1 MLNNTFTKI
10 NINNIKSFVIN
21 LDDYIHNFNQQ
32 LPYLQKIKLNPVR
45 YSAINAIKNDH
56 IKYKNIINKL
66 SYYFSPKSV
75 IGCSLSHILLSKHIL
90 QNYNQNN
97 NDNNNNNQNNNKNN
111 YFLIMEDDVFPLEK
125 YNNDSELFYNVL
137 SNEINNINIID
148 PNWDIIQLHSDGIID
163 TRSTYNTHFFTG
175 STAAYLISINGLNK
189 LSKEKV
195 TYHIDFV
202 TQNCIKYRKYRS
214 RENLFYTNEK
224 SSVNRE
230 VRINKS
236 LTIKSNI
243 LKKFISLRGEK
254 IWEDYLNFKTLR
266 IPLFNKEFT
275 ANNLID
281 ISVIMLILK
290 TFLRNKYKLIN

>member
-1 MLNNTFTKI
+1 
-10 NINNIKSFVIN
+10 
-21 LDDYIHNFNQQ
+21 
-32 LPYLQKIKLNPVR
+32 
-45 YSAINAIKNDH
+45 
-56 IKYKNIINKL
+56 
-66 SYYFSPKSV
+66 
-75 IGCSLSHILLSKHIL
+75 
-90 QNYNQNN
+90 
-97 NDNNNNNQNNNKNN
+97 
-111 YFLIMEDDVFPLEK
+111 MEDDVFPLEK

-148 PNWDIIQLHSDGIID
+148 PNWDIIQLHSDGLID

-195 TYHIDFV
+195 TYHIDFI

-230 VRINKS
+230 VKINKS

-243 LKKFISLRGEK
+243 LKKFIFTRRK
-254 IWEDYLNFKTLR
+254 YKDYLNFKTLR
-266 IPLFNKEFT
+266 IPLFNKEFM

-281 ISVIMLILK
+281 IIV
-290 TFLRNKYKLIN
+290 FNINN

>member
-10 NINNIKSFVIN
+10 NSNNIKSFVIN
-21 LDDYIHNFNQQ
+21 LDNYIHNFNQQ
-32 LPYLQKIKLNPVR
+32 VPYLQKIKLNPVR
-45 YSAINAIKNDH
+45 FTAINAIKNDH

-90 QNYNQNN
+90 ENY
-97 NDNNNNNQNNNKNN
+97 NQNNNKNN
-111 YFLIMEDDVFPLEK
+111 YFLIMEDDAYPLEK

-148 PNWDIIQLHSDGIID
+148 PSWDIIQLHSDGLID
-163 TRSTYNTHFFTG
+163 TQSTYNTHFFTG
-175 STAAYLISINGLNK
+175 STAAYLISINGLHK

-195 TYHIDFV
+195 SYHIDFV
-202 TQNCIKYRKYRS
+202 TQNCIAYRKYRS

-266 IPLFNKEFT
+266 IPIFNKEFT

-281 ISVIMLILK
+281 IAVIILILK
-290 TFLRNKYKLIN
+290 TFLRNKYKLIK